1 MNPVFVV
8 GVDIYSLILITFMV
22 IVFLLSIPAIF
33 EEMVFRIRPRT
44 TKLFFLEKGRLLNTK
59 LYFNPISSTIKIKT
73 GGIERAWEVTESR
86 KVSEPTKEGEQPKL
100 MVHEQFYWLNGK
112 RRVLFLPYE
121 AACAVSLYEPAT
133 PLSPE
138 VHANCTSLAR
148 QEGMLIHKMEEN
160 QIKKIVSL
168 VTIAMIASVVV
179 LALELFKMSK
189 G

>member
-8 GVDIYSLILITFMV
+8 GVDIYSLIMITVMV
-22 IVFLLSIPAIF
+22 IIFLLSIPAIY
-33 EEMVFRIRPRT
+33 EEMVFRIRPGT
-44 TKLFFLEKGRLLNTK
+44 TKLFFVERGRRILTK
-59 LYFNPISSTIKIKT
+59 LYFKPIGDTLKIKIGDVEKAWEISETIK
-73 GGIERAWEVTESR
+73 
-86 KVSEPTKEGEQPKL
+86 Q
-100 MVHEQFYWLNGK
+100 MFYWLNGK
-112 RRVLFLPYE
+112 RRILILPYE
-121 AACAVSLYEPAT
+121 SASAVSLYEPAT

-138 VHANCTSLAR
+138 VHANSLSLAR
-148 QEGMLIHKMEEN
+148 QEGILIHKTEEN